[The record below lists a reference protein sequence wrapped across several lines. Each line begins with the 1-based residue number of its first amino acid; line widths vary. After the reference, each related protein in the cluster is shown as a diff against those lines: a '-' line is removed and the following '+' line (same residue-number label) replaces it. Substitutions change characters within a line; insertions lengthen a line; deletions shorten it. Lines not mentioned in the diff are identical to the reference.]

1 MEAVVTLWK
10 LGDDLRRVKGEPS
23 LTIAGRDG
31 QGEKGVH
38 LATEVEGLVDSPV
51 DAFTKTPG
59 GRPGARLVSTRFT
72 ERTLVFRVTVMED
85 PDAGLSWEQA
95 DALWRSYWD
104 YDRYTGVQVVTEDA
118 DRTLF
123 ARLAEIEVD
132 TTYDPH
138 VGQVA
143 DVLMTVVADDP
154 FWYPSEESKLY
165 KATHTFRGPL
175 EIMEGDIP
183 EFSKRFSVFPT
194 LIVETAGGPVA
205 DGRLEITADGVQ
217 AGALPLVD
225 MMQGNTYWFRTDP
238 GARQVAATTGDR
250 NVWAR
255 MNGVRFNPNIPRDFK
270 TLKVEYTG
278 DTWDNKYWV
287 RADIP
292 FLRPWG

>member
-1 MEAVVTLWK
+1 M
-10 LGDDLRRVKGEPS
+10 
-23 LTIAGRDG
+23 
-31 QGEKGVH
+31 
-38 LATEVEGLVDSPV
+38 DSPV

-85 PDAGLSWEQA
+85 PEAGLTWEQA

-104 YDRYTGVQVVTEDA
+104 YDRYTGIQVVTEGA

-132 TTYDPH
+132 TVYDPH

-154 FWYPSEESKLY
+154 FWYPSEKSKLY
-165 KATHTFRGPL
+165 NATHTFRKPL
-175 EIMEGDIP
+175 ELVEGDIP
-183 EFSKRFSVFPT
+183 EFSKRFSAFPT
-194 LIVETAGGPVA
+194 LIVDASTGPVA
-205 DGRLEITADGVQ
+205 DGRLEITADGEQV
-217 AGALPLVD
+217 ASLPLVD
-225 MMQGNTYWFRTDP
+225 MKQGPTYWFRTDP
-238 GARQVAATTGDR
+238 AARQVIAAVQADH
-250 NVWAR
+250 NAWAR

-270 TLKVEYTG
+270 TLKIEYVG

-287 RADIP
+287 WMDIP